1 MELSAS
7 VALLVEVEDLVDRDP
22 AVQDPA
28 VQDLAVQD
36 PVVQDPVVQDPVVQD
51 PVVQDPVVQDLAD
64 RVLADQDLAD
74 RDLVVTVQEF
84 PLEAKLTLALAVESA
99 AVEVD
104 QAVPAAE
111 IQSIRQT
118 PTWSTSTAIVL
129 EPVTTVINQINTVF
143 VLSATA
149 NFTIF
154 RLVGVHC
161 RDTKIEVL
169 IKTNKPFSGRVYAL
183 GRSETCNIDV
193 QNSDSFRLDLSMNG
207 GDCNTQSMSGMFTN
221 TIVLQHHSV
230 VMTKGDKI
238 YKIKCTYDMSPRN
251 VSFGMMPIRLFRNCC
266 YYSFSK

>member
-1 MELSAS
+1 MITRPKNVFKLDLRLTVILRWLQAQTVKLLDRMVQAYLQVGWPTEVELSAS

-51 PVVQDPVVQDLAD
+51 LADRVLAD

-111 IQSIRQT
+111 TQSIRQT

-129 EPVTTVINQINTVF
+129 EPVTTVINQINTVVCF
-143 VLSATA
+143 IG
-149 NFTIF
+149 NRKFYHF
-154 RLVGVHC
+154 
-161 RDTKIEVL
+161 
-169 IKTNKPFSGRVYAL
+169 PFSWSSLSWY
-183 GRSETCNIDV
+183 
-193 QNSDSFRLDLSMNG
+193 QNRGPD
-207 GDCNTQSMSGMFTN
+207 
-221 TIVLQHHSV
+221 
-230 VMTKGDKI
+230 
-238 YKIKCTYDMSPRN
+238 
-251 VSFGMMPIRLFRNCC
+251 
-266 YYSFSK
+266 